1 MMAFG
6 GRALGRELGF
16 DEVMKEPPVMG
27 LMLLQEDDETR
38 THSLCMNTP
47 RKRYV
52 KIKPG
57 KGPSPITHP
66 FCHPELE
73 LPVPRT
79 VRNNCLLVRPPS
91 L

>member
-16 DEVMKEPPVMG
+16 DEVMKVEPPMMR

-38 THSLCMNTP
+38 SHSLCRHTP

-52 KIKPG
+52 KINQEE
-57 KGPSPITHP
+57 GPHQ
-66 FCHPELE
+66 
-73 LPVPRT
+73 
-79 VRNNCLLVRPPS
+79 
-91 L
+91 